1 MRTVALTALVTLLCA
16 PAAYAEEAAAASTET
31 WGSLNVTAGLQMWTP
46 VLVAEPGTRA
56 SPATIVKPQL
66 IGPVVKVHYAFS
78 EMVGAHVR
86 GTMGFNSIESPGPMD
101 TTVEVKSSAWAG
113 AIGLDVYKAL
123 GRSAMWY
130 NTVGFGFGGGKLEQ
144 DDLPND
150 HPDTTFLGP
159 YFVTGFDVTLM
170 GSMGVWMDWG
180 CQAVGPV
187 SGTVDAG
194 DVKTWHINPLGA
206 GGMRFLF

>member
-1 MRTVALTALVTLLCA
+1 MRLVALAAVLSLFVA
-16 PAAYAEEAAAASTET
+16 PAAHADEAAASVET
-31 WGSLNVTAGLQMWTP
+31 WGDLNVTAGLQMWTP
-46 VLVAEPGTRA
+46 VLVAEPGA
-56 SPATIVKPQL
+56 VEKHQV

-86 GTMGFNSIESPGPMD
+86 GTIGYNNLETP
-101 TTVEVKSSAWAG
+101 TVEIKTSAWAG

-130 NTVGFGFGGGKLEQ
+130 NTVGFGIGGGRIEQ
-144 DDLPND
+144 EDLRND
-150 HPDTTFLGP
+150 HPDTTFFGP

-187 SGTVDAG
+187 SASVEAG

-206 GGMRFLF
+206 GGMRYLF